1 MHAFTVDEVDARRQS
16 SGEPWL
22 EFERSE
28 SLSTGLY
35 VLQSGERDR
44 QTPHDEDE
52 IYVVMS
58 GTARF
63 VASGDAVDVAPGSV
77 LFVPAHEPHRF
88 EDVSGPLSLVV
99 VFAPPESSDGYR
111 CAFNPMR
118 AGPPTRRSPRRTHRP
133 AGPARA
139 PRPATARR

>member
-1 MHAFTVDEVDARRQS
+1 MNAFTVDAVDARRLS

-22 EFERSE
+22 EFVRSA

-35 VLQSGERDR
+35 VLQSGETDL

-52 IYVVMS
+52 IYVVVS

-63 VASGDAVDVAPGSV
+63 VADGDAVDVASGTV

-88 EDVSGPLSLVV
+88 EDVHGPLRLVV
-99 VFAPPESSDGYR
+99 VFAPPESSAD
-111 CAFNPMR
+111 
-118 AGPPTRRSPRRTHRP
+118 P
-133 AGPARA
+133 A
-139 PRPATARR
+139 